1 MGQPL
6 GPFDKVFLVK
16 AEVSPRV
23 RSKLNA
29 LTRFSLSNG
38 PKLADSGPFDKVPLV
53 KLTDSG
59 PVDKENLVK
68 MADWPI

>member
-16 AEVSPRV
+16 AEVSAGAHL
-23 RSKLNA
+23 KLNA

-53 KLTDSG
+53 KLADSG

-68 MADWPI
+68 LADWPI

>member
-16 AEVSPRV
+16 AEVSRGANPK
-23 RSKLNA
+23 SNG

-53 KLTDSG
+53 KL
-59 PVDKENLVK
+59 
-68 MADWPI
+68 ADWPI